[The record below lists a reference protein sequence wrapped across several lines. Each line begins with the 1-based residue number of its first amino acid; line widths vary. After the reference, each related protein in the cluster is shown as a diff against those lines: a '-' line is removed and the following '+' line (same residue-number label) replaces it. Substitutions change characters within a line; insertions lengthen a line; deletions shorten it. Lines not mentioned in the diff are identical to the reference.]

1 MSQDD
6 SLVSRERERTGVHS
20 GQEWGRREGAPV
32 LSLRGTRFTDVRRGE
47 GQGTEASISEA
58 ARGRKSIMGRECHP
72 DGDFRR
78 SGRELPP
85 RIAHG
90 CRPAS

>member
-72 DGDFRR
+72 DG
-78 SGRELPP
+78 
-85 RIAHG
+85 
-90 CRPAS
+90 